1 VPRMPSPSPLQL
13 RVSLAHVD
21 RDLELVGKLILD
33 RDEDTPP
40 EHVVLRALAW
50 CLFHEEGLRVA
61 DGPPRRDV
69 PDLSIEDMPI
79 STEGMLSLPLL
90 GAIKAE
96 GLTTAELADT
106 VTQRLANGVLQHPA
120 VSVNVKQYG
129 SHVVTV
135 EGAVEKPGV
144 YSYGP
149 GARLSTAIAL
159 ASGLNRVAKS
169 SQVAVFRKTPQGIA
183 IAKFDYGAVAS
194 GTMLDPVLEP
204 GDRVVVGTSGLSQF
218 WQDLLKALPAF
229 ALFTNLNI

>member
-1 VPRMPSPSPLQL
+1 MTG
-13 RVSLAHVD
+13 RVV
-21 RDLELVGKLILD
+21 
-33 RDEDTPP
+33 
-40 EHVVLRALAW
+40 ALALVATLVSA
-50 CLFHEEGLRVA
+50 CAATPSARIGMAADQPVVEMGQAGYTSADPASYRLRPA
-61 DGPPRRDV
+61 DVVTVNVFRE

-183 IAKFDYGAVAS
+183 IAKFNYGAVAS